1 MRELDI
7 THLYKTIIGCDKT
20 FRQLS
25 TQNFSKSSYPPYN
38 IIQYDEN
45 NYEIVIAVAGFSDN
59 DIEMVQHDSML
70 LVSGRTSRDKKELTY
85 LYQGLATRNF
95 EKKFQLAEYVKV
107 DSANLKNG
115 LLHISLFREIP
126 ESAKPRK
133 IKISSK

>member
-1 MRELDI
+1 MI
-7 THLYKTIIGCDKT
+7 TL
-20 FRQLS
+20 
-25 TQNFSKSSYPPYN
+25 
-38 IIQYDEN
+38 QYDEN

-126 ESAKPRK
+126 EAAKPRK

>member
-20 FRQLS
+20 FKQLS

-45 NYEIVIAVAGFSDN
+45 NYEIVIAVAGFSEN

-70 LVSGRTSRDKKELTY
+70 LVSGRTSRDRKELTY

-115 LLHISLFREIP
+115 LLHILLFREIP